1 MTMTMQPVVPDA
13 TRGVPWPEAA
23 ALAVVLFT
31 FVFVAV
37 TFTSSGPQHAD
48 AVMDAEPS
56 INMVLGR
63 GAVSFAHSQST
74 PGSIHALVT
83 PLYTALLAAW
93 LAVWGIGCRAVM
105 SFNAVAVAAAAGC
118 VWLFLARTALVRSA
132 PLRLLAVASLPL
144 LAPVAV
150 VYSNNRYDSI
160 GMLGLAAACATLTCE
175 RRPLRLALLA
185 GCGILV
191 GTGGFHV
198 IIGGAVLACLALAA
212 RGRGSLME
220 FLAFGV
226 GTAVGLAITLGVVVG
241 TGAME
246 SLRGALN
253 HNQTGVRRTPSLR
266 NLAWCL
272 VSPLRG
278 GQRTGILDADLLP
291 LAAMACAVIGTAL
304 SRRPLGLRSAAVFG
318 AACGICVPLALSMA
332 GRYSGTYVWL
342 AVVPVFIGVII
353 AIDRDLEPGRWRWA
367 AIALLAATVAAGF
380 PARAA
385 VAAAE
390 WRAWDRAPVESF
402 IQSHMEPDDVVY
414 TTFTGYYPVK
424 QRARLGF
431 FGSAFRSMTAEQ
443 RAAVTLM
450 VIGGK
455 ENGTALYE
463 PTAEEAMASFG
474 GAWDEVGDLVVPRG
488 AIRMS
493 LPLRPKS
500 DCTYHVTVYRRRAA
514 SAVADP

>member
-1 MTMTMQPVVPDA
+1 MTMQPVVPDA
-13 TRGVPWPEAA
+13 SRGVPWPEAA
-23 ALAVVLFT
+23 VLAVVLFT

-37 TFTSSGPQHAD
+37 TFTSHGPQHAD

-56 INMVLGR
+56 INMALGR
-63 GAVSFAHSQST
+63 GAVSFAHPQTT
-74 PGSIHALVT
+74 PGSVLALLT

-93 LAVWGIGCRAVM
+93 LAVWGIGCREVM

-118 VWLFLARTALVRSA
+118 VWLFLARTGLVRSA

-144 LAPVAV
+144 LAPVAI
-150 VYSNNRYDSI
+150 VYANNRYDSV
-160 GMLGLAAACATLTCE
+160 GMLGLAAACAALTCE

-198 IIGGAVLACLALAA
+198 TIGGAVLACLALAA
-212 RGRGSLME
+212 RGRGSAME
-220 FLAFGV
+220 FLAF
-226 GTAVGLAITLGVVVG
+226 TAGAAFGLAITLGLVVG
-241 TGAME
+241 TGTLE
-246 SLRGALN
+246 SLRGALDVN
-253 HNQTGVRRTPSLR
+253 KTGVRRIPSLR

-272 VSPLRG
+272 VSPVRG

-291 LAAMACAVIGTAL
+291 LAAMGCAVIGTAL
-304 SRRPLGLRSAAVFG
+304 SRRPLRLRSAAVFG
-318 AACGICVPLALSMA
+318 AASGICVPLALSLA

-342 AVVPVFIGVII
+342 AVVPVFIGVIV
-353 AIDRDLEPGRWRWA
+353 AIDRDIAPGWWRMA
-367 AIALLAATVAAGF
+367 AAALLAATVAAGF
-380 PARAA
+380 PTRAA
-385 VAAAE
+385 VAAME

-424 QRARLGF
+424 CRARLGF
-431 FGSAFRSMTAEQ
+431 FGSGFHSMTADQ

-455 ENGTALYE
+455 ENGTALFE
-463 PTAEEAMASFG
+463 PTAEEAMTSFG

-493 LPLRPKS
+493 LPLTPKS
-500 DCTYHVTVYRRRAA
+500 DRAYHVTIYRRRAA